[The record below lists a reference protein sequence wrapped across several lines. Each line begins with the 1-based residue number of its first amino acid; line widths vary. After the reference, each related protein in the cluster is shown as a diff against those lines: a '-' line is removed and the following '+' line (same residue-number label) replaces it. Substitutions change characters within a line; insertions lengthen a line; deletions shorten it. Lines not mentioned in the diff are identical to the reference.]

1 MSTTVTVLLEPYD
14 GQAHTASDFMDKAEF
29 AAKNTF
35 TGLPN
40 GALSFMYDNATYV
53 ERTQT
58 EPTILDPR
66 GPLPVRLNNEAQA
79 TFAARKEEWKDNRD
93 MHNECDKGVNAFRT
107 AFVAALPAHI
117 LHKVLDGSDLRTITL
132 RELITNFKTKVI
144 NKREALAAHQLQLDK
159 PFIAGDSIN
168 THCFTHI
175 TAHRA
180 FREFNEEL
188 SPLARYNLLAK
199 SLEPCGLFT
208 IVRDQLTIK
217 PVPEQTFE
225 ALADAAKAWVHTLS
239 FTQAAE
245 RGYANAVAAAAAAAT
260 AAVPVPPPP
269 SELDLIRAQLAVL
282 QANAARAQVP
292 TQRNAARAPR
302 QPAPAAGPVP
312 THYCW
317 SHGHNFSH
325 NGAVDPTTGLLQCT
339 RPRRGHRPDAT
350 ATQTLGGSTRV
361 YNK

>member
-1 MSTTVTVLLEPYD
+1 MSTTVTVFLEPYD
-14 GQAHTASDFMDKAEF
+14 GQAHTASAFMDKAEF

-58 EPTILDPR
+58 EPTILEPL

-79 TFAARKEEWKDNRD
+79 TFAARKEDWKDNRE

-159 PFIAGDSIN
+159 PFIAGDSIT
-168 THCFTHI
+168 THCFIHI

-180 FREFNEEL
+180 FKEFNEEL

-225 ALADAAKAWVHTLS
+225 ALEARSPRPRHLRWEPIRLFRRRHRSHCRPVHHQVPPQLHLVNARCAVHDS
-239 FTQAAE
+239 RHQGLLL
-245 RGYANAVAAAAAAAT
+245 GYA
-260 AAVPVPPPP
+260 
-269 SELDLIRAQLAVL
+269 D
-282 QANAARAQVP
+282 
-292 TQRNAARAPR
+292 
-302 QPAPAAGPVP
+302 G
-312 THYCW
+312 
-317 SHGHNFSH
+317 
-325 NGAVDPTTGLLQCT
+325 
-339 RPRRGHRPDAT
+339 
-350 ATQTLGGSTRV
+350 
-361 YNK
+361 